1 MHSRSLLSSLA
12 LGLALT
18 TTSSL
23 AAVAKANP
31 MVQAIETPAAAAAS
45 PPPPQLAPSNNPD
58 TYNAASGS
66 LTHPP
71 QSDGRHEIRFSLL
84 GCPSAVRP
92 KISGTS
98 GSSGQFT
105 PSPPGSII
113 VPSDFIG
120 SVYLTAEGCGKFGD
134 KCQSLDLTFMP
145 NANETVKSYI
155 NFDAM
160 YGKKFLYPLKAR
172 FDDNKDTSDAARIDC
187 GSYDCIDGS
196 RDPDDFISNRI
207 YSSTK
212 GVGVD
217 IIYDCRANTTSTQA

>member
-1 MHSRSLLSSLA
+1 MQFRSLLASVTV
-12 LGLALT
+12 GLAISTST
-18 TTSSL
+18 TFAATSN
-23 AAVAKANP
+23 ATP
-31 MVQAIETPAAAAAS
+31 RVQALDAPSVPSSNVASTTPANTYDAAS
-45 PPPPQLAPSNNPD
+45 AP
-58 TYNAASGS
+58 

-71 QSDGRHEIRFSLL
+71 QPDGRHEIRFTLL
-84 GCPSAVRP
+84 SCADSIRP

-120 SVYLTAEGCGKFGD
+120 SVYLTGEDCGKYGD
-134 KCQSLDLTFMP
+134 NCQSVDLTFMP
-145 NANETVKSYI
+145 NPNETVRSYI

-160 YGKKFLYPLKAR
+160 AGKKFTFPVKAR
-172 FDDNKDTSDAARIDC
+172 FDDNKDTSDASTIDC
-187 GSYDCIDGS
+187 ASYDCIDGS

-217 IIYDCRANTTSTQA
+217 IVYDCRANTTSTTD